1 MKGNHLRE
9 ARKLLNMSQE
19 ELGTRFGVNKRTIWL
34 QEKSEEVAPVYAYAI
49 SYLLIRDRTRH
60 LLDELSSLP

>member
-1 MKGNHLRE
+1 
-9 ARKLLNMSQE
+9 MSQE